1 MRAVSETLSQKSLMW
16 VIKHVLN
23 TCNVLNILLGLVRD
37 PEEAQDL
44 SSPPLS
50 PSLQNEETHM
60 CQRGPHGIH
69 WGMWTVGNRIDGG
82 KVVLG
87 KISPFFPFALSPH
100 CVPSVHVGSTS
111 AALITLP
118 FSLWASLH
126 LLMDQMPSILCL

>member
-1 MRAVSETLSQKSLMW
+1 MW

-111 AALITLP
+111 AELITLP
-118 FSLWASLH
+118 FSLWASLPV
-126 LLMDQMPSILCL
+126 LMDQRPSIVCL